1 MWFFKLLLLLTLI
14 ASWLPK
20 EGHSIVINAHF
31 TYDYESEEAEEEEES
46 EEMAA

>member
-14 ASWLPK
+14 ASWLPL
-20 EGHSIVINAHF
+20 EGHSIVNSSDL
-31 TYDYESEEAEEEEES
+31 TYDHESEEAEEEEES